1 MLKLLQQIDLLQQMH
16 LLLLF
21 KIADLDLFDGNQL
34 SRGEI
39 KAFENLTTGSSAHY
53 LSNLLSQFSSK
64 VRLT

>member
-1 MLKLLQQIDLLQQMH
+1 MLKLFQQIDLLQQMQ

-21 KIADLDLFDGNQL
+21 KIADLDLFNGNQL

-39 KAFENLTTGSSAHY
+39 KAFENLATGSSAHY
-53 LSNLLSQFSSK
+53 LSDLLSKFSAE

>member
-1 MLKLLQQIDLLQQMH
+1 MLKLLQQIYLLQQMH
-16 LLLLF
+16 FLLLF

-39 KAFENLTTGSSAHY
+39 KAFENLATGSSAHY

>member
-1 MLKLLQQIDLLQQMH
+1 MH
-16 LLLLF
+16 FLLLF

-39 KAFENLTTGSSAHY
+39 KAFENLATGSSAHY